1 MQIEKFDTGLKGQE
15 NFEKLNITPE
25 ENFNNKNLVRSYLNS
40 IINDGVS
47 ELEANLDKSIYP
59 SSLLTQKHRH

>member
-15 NFEKLNITPE
+15 NFEKLNITPK

-47 ELEANLDKSIYP
+47 KLEVNLDKSFSKDY
-59 SSLLTQKHRH
+59 